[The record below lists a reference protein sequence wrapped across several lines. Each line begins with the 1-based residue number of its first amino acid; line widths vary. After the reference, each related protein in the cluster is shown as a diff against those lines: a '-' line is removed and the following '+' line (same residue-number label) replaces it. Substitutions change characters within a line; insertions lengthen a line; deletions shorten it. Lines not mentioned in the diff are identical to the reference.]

1 MCFTDEEAEAQ
12 VTGASSHDQEML
24 EPELVPSSRTFL
36 PSGFYTAPFRIGVW
50 GVASLAFSANVC
62 FSEPVYSV
70 MFVISTFRF
79 LPDKHCF
86 LEK

>member
-1 MCFTDEEAEAQ
+1 MCFTDEEAEAR
-12 VTGASSHDQEML
+12 VTDASSHDQEML
-24 EPELVPSSRTFL
+24 ELVPSSCTFL

-50 GVASLAFSANVC
+50 GVASLAFSDNVC

-70 MFVISTFRF
+70 IFVISTFRF
-79 LPDKHCF
+79 LPDKHCS